1 MIGKL
6 VLAPVVPWPVIASF
20 EGLCILLFA
29 FVVVRYDMWPLWR
42 FLASLVITV
51 ALVDPRLVREDREI
65 QTDIVLALIDRTSS
79 QTVGK
84 RSALTNKAIAHLR
97 NQLKRF
103 PQTELRVETVRDL
116 VPEPSSGSYNEGTLM
131 MRSLRRTLSAVP
143 AGRLSGVVLI
153 SDGQVHDM
161 SEEIIGSFS
170 STSPIHVLL
179 TGDRDEKDR
188 RIIVEQVPSYG
199 LVGKEA
205 VIQYRVDERAGAK
218 AGGYSSKMATVT
230 LRQGEK
236 ILNTAEI
243 PIGRTD
249 SFKVLLAHA
258 GPTVLTLE
266 VASVPGELSTV
277 NNKTLVS
284 INGVRDRLRVLL
296 VSGQP
301 HAGERAWRNLLKSDP
316 AVDLVHFTIL
326 RPPEKD
332 DFTPL
337 NEIALIAFPTRELFE
352 LKLKEFDLLVFDRYV
367 VREVLPSSYFLNIDN
382 YVRDGGALLVAV
394 GPEYAKQGS
403 LFSTPLG
410 RLLPAKPTGKV
421 INVGF
426 QPMLTKIGRRHPVTG
441 NLPGQ
446 GEMVKDGAISPPKWG
461 RWFRQVETS
470 ARAVHTLMHG
480 PSSRPLLVLNK
491 YGEGRVAVILS
502 DHIWLWSRGFEG
514 GGPYAELLRRSA
526 HWLMKEPELEAEN
539 LWAEIKDGKLAVRR
553 RSLSDAPSE
562 IIVHHPDGNKSKYSV
577 RSDHRGL
584 IKFEL
589 PIDTVGLYRISD
601 GTRIALAAT
610 GVINPI
616 EFADL
621 RSTEH
626 ILSPLVKK
634 TGGGIFWVR
643 AGLPDIRMVR
653 SDRDRAGKGWF
664 GMVENRAYVI
674 NGVAQTPLFPPEVL
688 IMLILAVTMAA
699 WWHEGHQH
707 RSN

>member
-20 EGLCILLFA
+20 EGLSILIFA
-29 FVVVRYDMWPLWR
+29 FVVVRHGMWPLWR
-42 FLASLVITV
+42 FLASLVITL
-51 ALVDPRLVREDREI
+51 ALVDPRLVREDLEI
-65 QTDIVLALIDRTSS
+65 QKDIVLALVDRTTS

-84 RSALTNKAIAHLR
+84 RKTLTNKALSHLR
-97 NQLKRF
+97 DQLKRF
-103 PQTELRVETVRDL
+103 PQTELRVETVRDV
-116 VPEPSSGSYNEGTLM
+116 VPQPQTGSYNEGTLM
-131 MRSLRRTLSAVP
+131 MRSLRRALDALP

-161 SEEIIGSFS
+161 SEEIIEFFS
-170 STSPIHVLL
+170 STSPIHLLL
-179 TGDRDEKDR
+179 TGDRDQKDR
-188 RIIVEQVPSYG
+188 RIVVEQAPSYG

-205 VIQYRVDERAGAK
+205 VIEYRVDERAGAK
-218 AGGYSSKMATVT
+218 AGRYSGVLAQVT

-236 ILNTAEI
+236 VLSKVQI
-243 PIGRTD
+243 PIGRTN
-249 SFKVLLAHA
+249 SFKVLLTHA

-277 NNKTLVS
+277 NNETLVR
-284 INGVRDRLRVLL
+284 INGVRDRLRILL
-296 VSGQP
+296 ISGQP

-316 AVDLVHFTIL
+316 SVDLVHFTIL

-337 NEIALIAFPTRELFE
+337 DEIALIAFPTRELFE

-367 VREVLPSSYFLNIDN
+367 VRNVLPTAYFRNIDN
-382 YVRDGGALLVAV
+382 YVRGGGALLLAV
-394 GPEYAKQGS
+394 GPEYAKQRG
-403 LFSTPLG
+403 LFSTPLR

-421 INVGF
+421 IKAGF
-426 QPMLTKIGRRHPVTG
+426 RPVLTKIGRRHPVTS

-446 GEMVKDGAISPPKWG
+446 GEMAKDGAITLPTWG

-470 ARAVHTLMHG
+470 ARTAHTLMQG
-480 PSSRPLLVLNK
+480 PSSRPLLVLNQ
-491 YGEGRVAVILS
+491 YGEGRVAIILS

-539 LWAEIKDGKLAVRR
+539 LWAEIKGGMLVVQR
-553 RSLSDAPSE
+553 RSLSDAPSA
-562 IIVHHPDGNKSKYSV
+562 IIVHHPDGKKTKYSV
-577 RSDHRGL
+577 KSARHGL
-584 IKFEL
+584 TRFEM

-601 GTRIALAAT
+601 GSRNTLAAT
-610 GVINPI
+610 GTINPI

-621 RSTEH
+621 RSTER

-634 TGGGIFWVR
+634 TGGGLFWVK
-643 AGLPDIRMVR
+643 AGLPDVRMVR

-664 GMVENRAYVI
+664 GMVENKVYVI
-674 NGVAQTPLFPPEVL
+674 NGVAQTPFLRPEA
-688 IMLILAVTMAA
+688 LILLILGAIMTA
-699 WWHEGHQH
+699 WWHEGRQY
-707 RSN
+707 RSS